1 MLTYSFT
8 DYTDIKLSN
17 PKNVLP
23 EDVITIYNQLVKQL
37 NISMSVTNEVEYNEK
52 EKDKDKDKDR
62 RYNKKIRQTKKP
74 ELVASYKQLEFKER
88 MVNEIIGPEKIMI
101 NITGCFNKL
110 STKNYNTH
118 RDLLFSYLNE
128 LNELNDESYLIH
140 SSNQFF
146 DVACRNSFYSEM
158 YANLYTELT
167 KVYPIFEERKEQFIM
182 DCVDNLDTIQY
193 VDETTDYEGFCK
205 NNKKNDIR
213 RSMNV
218 LLINLYKKNECT
230 IQDIF
235 KIMNLIMDKIT
246 QCKHDA
252 EQVHVIEELTE
263 NLYIFISALSRELK
277 EHIKWNSIYEFID
290 QFSKI
295 KISDYS
301 GLTSRIKFKYM
312 DMIDAIKKNN

>member
-8 DYTDIKLSN
+8 DYNEIKLSTSN
-17 PKNVLP
+17 NVLP
-23 EDVITIYNQLVKQL
+23 EDVITIYNKLVAQL
-37 NISMSVTNEVEYNEK
+37 NISMSVSSEHEYN
-52 EKDKDKDKDR
+52 EKDKDKDK
-62 RYNKKIRQTKKP
+62 RYNKKTRQTKKP

-88 MVNEIIGPEKIMI
+88 VVNEIIGPEKIMI

-110 STKNYNTH
+110 SIKNYSTQ

-167 KVYPIFEERKEQFIM
+167 KVYPIFEERKEQFMM

-193 VDETTDYEGFCK
+193 VNETTDYEGYCK

-218 LLINLYKKNECT
+218 LLINLYKKDECT
-230 IQDIF
+230 VQDIF
-235 KIMNLIMDKIT
+235 KIMNLIVDKIT
-246 QCKHDA
+246 QNKHDA

-263 NLYIFISALSRELK
+263 NLYIFISALSCELK
-277 EHIKWNSIYEFID
+277 AHIKWNSIYEFID
-290 QFSKI
+290 QLSKI
-295 KISDYS
+295 KISDYN

-312 DMIDAIKKNN
+312 DMVDVIKKNK

>member
-8 DYTDIKLSN
+8 DYNEIKLSTSN
-17 PKNVLP
+17 NVLP
-23 EDVITIYNQLVKQL
+23 EDVITIYNKLVAQL
-37 NISMSVTNEVEYNEK
+37 NISMSVSSEHEYN
-52 EKDKDKDKDR
+52 EKDKDKDKDK
-62 RYNKKIRQTKKP
+62 RYNKKTRQTKKP

-88 MVNEIIGPEKIMI
+88 VVNEIIGPEKIMI

-110 STKNYNTH
+110 SIKNYSTQ

-128 LNELNDESYLIH
+128 LNELNDESYLIQ

-167 KVYPIFEERKEQFIM
+167 KVYPIFEERKEQFMM
-182 DCVDNLDTIQY
+182 DCIDNLDTIQY
-193 VDETTDYEGFCK
+193 VNETTDYEGYCK

-218 LLINLYKKNECT
+218 LLINLYKKDECT
-230 IQDIF
+230 VQDIF
-235 KIMNLIMDKIT
+235 KIMNLIVDKIT
-246 QCKHDA
+246 QNKHDA

-263 NLYIFISALSRELK
+263 NLYIFISALSCELK
-277 EHIKWNSIYEFID
+277 AHIKWNSIYEFID
-290 QFSKI
+290 QLSKI
-295 KISDYS
+295 KISDYN

-312 DMIDAIKKNN
+312 DMVDVIKKNK